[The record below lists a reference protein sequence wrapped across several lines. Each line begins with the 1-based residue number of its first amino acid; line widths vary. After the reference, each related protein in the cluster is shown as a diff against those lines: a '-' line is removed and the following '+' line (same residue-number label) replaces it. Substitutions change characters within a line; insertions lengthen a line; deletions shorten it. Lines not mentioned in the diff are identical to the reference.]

1 MTMRLK
7 EKELAAVGISLA
19 AGCRPCTDYHLK
31 AVRQAKAGDEEISRA
46 RRIAIGVRGRAAE
59 IMAVHGLASGPAPYP
74 LSQDRT
80 ALLIAIGLT
89 GLSTKFVARTDIVA
103 VKAFFLGLMRFDWQ
117 PLPTDPLLL
126 VHLGLVA
133 ALMIIFPF
141 SKLLHAP
148 GVFFSPTRNQVD
160 DSRNR
165 RHLAH

>member
-80 ALLIAIGLT
+80 ALLIAIG
-89 GLSTKFVARTDIVA
+89 A
-103 VKAFFLGLMRFDWQ
+103 AFTVNCTTSLEHYLALAPAAAIDQ
-117 PLPTDPLLL
+117 DEL
-126 VHLGLVA
+126 A
-133 ALMIIFPF
+133 ALA
-141 SKLLHAP
+141 KLATFIRGKAISHVEALVPVPVEA
-148 GVFFSPTRNQVD
+148 
-160 DSRNR
+160 
-165 RHLAH
+165 AA